1 MLLLSVMVLA
11 ITVIMLGSF
20 LGKMVFFVGCIFC
33 VYVLGIATVS
43 GIWRLVTRAAHLPR
57 KPGSGHLMLA

>member
-1 MLLLSVMVLA
+1 MLLLSVMILA
-11 ITVIMLGSF
+11 IAVIILGSF

-33 VYVLGIATVS
+33 VYLLGIAAVS